1 MSVEILIQ
9 QPFKI
14 MNAKKFLSEVSDKAR
29 HMDGGLRH
37 SFISLIVSGVNDDA
51 TLNESQQHLTEKR
64 VNGAYNSSATEDTT
78 KMAME
83 IATYINTCH

>member
-1 MSVEILIQ
+1 
-9 QPFKI
+9 

-29 HMDGGLRH
+29 HMDDGLHH

-51 TLNESQQHLTEKR
+51 TLNEFQQRLTEKR
-64 VNGAYNSSATEDTT
+64 VNGAYNRSATEDTT